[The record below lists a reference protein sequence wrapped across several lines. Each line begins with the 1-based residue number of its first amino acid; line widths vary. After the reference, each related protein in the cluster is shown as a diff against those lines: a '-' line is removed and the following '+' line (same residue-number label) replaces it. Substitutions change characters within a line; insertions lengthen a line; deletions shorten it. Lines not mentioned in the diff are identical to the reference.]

1 MAKPKKKL
9 PPVSSLLVTQS
20 NKLIEA
26 RYTLPLGEQR
36 LILSM
41 IAQIQPNDEDFKE
54 YRISINEFSEFMG
67 INKNHVYA
75 ECKKTTKKL
84 LSRVLEI
91 QEPNVLVQTNWVS
104 SARYIEGEGCLRIR
118 FDPSLKPYLL
128 QLKSNFTS
136 CKLEMLLSF
145 KSQYT
150 MRIYNLLKQYEKLKE
165 RIVELALLKEI
176 LGIRTEQYQ
185 LYSDFKRYI
194 LLTTQKELT
203 EKADLYFD
211 FEEVKYGRKVGA
223 IRFQIYTRKL
233 PNAVESEQSSLFD
246 SLALAAVLDINTI
259 INTSKPSPSDELLNL
274 IPEAHRSK
282 KTVLAAIKDYFKKH
296 GYDYVKRNIL
306 YSNAKAGKSYAG
318 FFANALKEDW
328 GHDWQLDQQHN
339 DSVRVANE
347 SSVVQTKVLEVW
359 ERQGFSSEQDYAQF
373 MFDKQMAEF
382 AKSATRQNADTS
394 TNKTNNQ
401 TSPVFEHFL
410 ALPVAQQNELRDQF
424 IKVTDSIVRAK
435 IKSSLQKGEAF
446 YTSPLVSN
454 NFKVFLKQHHSVDVA

>member
-1 MAKPKKKL
+1 MTSKKKKTL
-9 PPVSSLLVTQS
+9 PSSLIVTQS

-26 RYTLPLGEQR
+26 RYSLPLAEQR
-36 LILSM
+36 LILMMLSK
-41 IAQIQPNDEDFKE
+41 IQPNDDDFQE
-54 YRISINEFSEFMG
+54 YRIRVNEFAEFMG

-75 ECKKTTKKL
+75 ECRKTTKKM

-91 QEPNVLVQTNWVS
+91 QEPGRLLQINWVS
-104 SARYIEGEGCLRIR
+104 SADYIDGDGYIKLC
-118 FDPSLKPYLL
+118 FDPKLKPYLL

-150 MRIYNLLKQYEKLKE
+150 MRIYTLLKQYEKLKE
-165 RIVELALLKEI
+165 REVYLDELRDV
-176 LGIRTEQYQ
+176 LGLRKDLHIEYR
-185 LYSDFKRYI
+185 DFKRHI
-194 LLTTQKELT
+194 LQTTQKELT

-211 FEEVKYGRKVGA
+211 FQEIKYGRKVGA

-233 PNAVESEQSSLFD
+233 PNAIESEQTSLFD
-246 SLALAAVLDINTI
+246 QLSYTAATDTASIPI
-259 INTSKPSPSDELLNL
+259 INASKPSPSDELLNL
-274 IPEAHRSK
+274 IPEAQRNK
-282 KTVLAAIKDYFKKH
+282 KTVLAAIKDYLKKH

-328 GHDWQLDQQHN
+328 GHDWQLDQQHS
-339 DSVRVANE
+339 DRVANE
-347 SSVVQTKVLEVW
+347 SSVVQTTVLEVW
-359 ERQGFSSEQDYAQF
+359 ERQGFSSEKDYAQF
-373 MFDKQMAEF
+373 MFDKQMAGF
-382 AKSATRQNADTS
+382 AKSATSQNADTSS

-401 TSPVFEHFL
+401 SSPVFEHFL
-410 ALPVAQQNELRDQF
+410 ALPVEQQNQLRDQF

-454 NFKVFLKQHHSVDVA
+454 NFKVFLKQQHSVDVA